1 MNALLLLA
9 LLVPSEPPPI
19 KALLITGGC
28 CHDYNVQKLIISE
41 GTAAR
46 ARIEWVI
53 VQDGG
58 TKTNSRI
65 ALHEKS
71 DWAKG
76 FDVVI
81 HNECFAD
88 VKDPAWTEN
97 IVKPH
102 REGTGAVL
110 IHCVRCGASLSQGAP
125 YFRQIPG
132 SLDHTAGRTVSGGG
146 NGRQLRAAGHRQ
158 KQGNKKGRGLRV
170 DQPVRQGTR
179 LWHHDRSLQQ

>member
-88 VKDPAWTEN
+88 VKDPAWTDN

-110 IHCVRCGASLSQGAP
+110 IHCAMHCYRDGIRWWQRATTACRWPPPKARKPKRTRSACGPTSTARDASLAP
-125 YFRQIPG
+125 RSVI
-132 SLDHTAGRTVSGGG
+132 TTVKW
-146 NGRQLRAAGHRQ
+146 L
-158 KQGNKKGRGLRV
+158 
-170 DQPVRQGTR
+170 TR
-179 LWHHDRSLQQ
+179 SSWIC